1 MKSLVLIYCMAFY
14 NEANNLNAL
23 TINRESKSL
32 GVRLFDYTDV
42 RNDKFL

>member
-14 NEANNLNAL
+14 NDANNLNAL

-32 GVRLFDYTDV
+32 GVRFFDYKDV